1 MTNFSSL
8 FPDKKRKTDI
18 AVHVVTEKSFPGWLK
33 KQPAAVKAG
42 MKNLGY
48 TGKAGAVVL
57 IPGGVVAGVG
67 APLSIYGLSPAVDYI
82 RRNFGADFIKG
93 ASFSLHG
100 VEAKDL
106 ENAFT
111 GWALAAY
118 EFSVYK
124 KSSGKT
130 PALVWNKK
138 ADKKRVRALVES
150 IFMVRDLV
158 TTPSNDMGPAEI
170 EAAARKLAGAHK
182 AKISVIKD
190 KDLLTKNFPLIY
202 AVGDGS
208 PRRPRLIDITWGS
221 PKSPKVTIV
230 GKGVAF
236 DTGGLNLKPTG
247 NMALMKKD
255 MGGAAHALALGHLIM
270 GMKLKVR
277 LRILIPAVE
286 NSVDGHSFRPGDI
299 FKSRKGLTVE
309 NTNTDAEGRLILA
322 DTLTYACEDKPGLL
336 IDYAT
341 LTGSARA
348 ALGPDIPAMF
358 SNNEKLA
365 EQLRKVSL
373 TAEDSL
379 WPMPLWQPYHV
390 HNNSGVADMQ
400 NSSGVPGDLIY
411 SALFLER
418 FLVGKPDWVHIDT
431 YAWEHTGKPGR
442 PRGGADCGLR
452 AVFALLEE
460 KYT

>member
-8 FPDKKRKTDI
+8 FLDKKRKTDI
-18 AVHVVTEKSFPGWLK
+18 ALHVVTEKSFPGWLK
-33 KQPAAVKAG
+33 KQSADVKAG
-42 MKNLGY
+42 MKNLGF
-48 TGKAGAVVL
+48 TGRAGAVVL

-67 APLSIYGLSPAVDYI
+67 TPFSIYALSPAVDYI
-82 RRNFGADFIKG
+82 RRNFAADFIKG

-100 VEAKDL
+100 VDAKDL

-111 GWALAAY
+111 SWALAGY
-118 EFSVYK
+118 EFTPYK
-124 KSSGKT
+124 KPSGKT

-138 ADKKRVRALVES
+138 ADKKRVRTLIES

-158 TTPSNDMGPAEI
+158 TTPSNDMGPGEI
-170 EAAARKLAGAHK
+170 EVAARKLAGAHK

-208 PRRPRLIDITWGS
+208 PRRPRLIDINWGN
-221 PKSPKVTIV
+221 PNSPKVTIV

-255 MGGAAHALALGHLIM
+255 MGGAAHALALAHLIM
-270 GMKLKVR
+270 SAKLKVR

-286 NSVDGHSFRPGDI
+286 NSVDGHSFRPGDV

-322 DTLTYACEDKPGLL
+322 DTLTYACESKPGLL
-336 IDYAT
+336 IDFAT

-348 ALGPDIPAMF
+348 ALGPDIPAFF

-365 EQLRKVSL
+365 EQLKKISF
-373 TAEDSL
+373 TSEDPL
-379 WPMPLWQPYHV
+379 WPMPLWQPYNI
-390 HNNSGVADMQ
+390 HNNSAVADMQ
-400 NSSGVPGDLIY
+400 NSSGVPGDLMY

-418 FLVGKPDWVHIDT
+418 FLTGKPDWVHIDT
-431 YAWEHTGKPGR
+431 YAWEHIGKPGR

-460 KYT
+460 KY